1 MKSLLILKR
10 FWSVK
15 DMKIRN
21 HPAFADDTQNKID
34 YIDELVSVYHK
45 YKELEKFGEIELCRE
60 FRRGIQIFR
69 GIEALAAALQA
80 SYFSTPVKY
89 ANFSFL
95 ETSFTYKG
103 VKFFQIRESADI

>member
-1 MKSLLILKR
+1 
-10 FWSVK
+10 
-15 DMKIRN
+15 MKIRN

-34 YIDELVSVYHK
+34 YIDELVNVYHK
-45 YKELEKFGEIELCRE
+45 YKELEKFGKVELCKE
-60 FRRGIQIFR
+60 FQRGIQVFN
-69 GIEALAAALQA
+69 GIETLAAALQI

-89 ANFSFL
+89 ANFSFI

>member
-1 MKSLLILKR
+1 
-10 FWSVK
+10 
-15 DMKIRN
+15 MKIKN
-21 HPAFADDTQNKID
+21 HPAFAGDTQNKID
-34 YIDELVSVYHK
+34 YIDDLVSIYHK
-45 YKELEKFGEIELCRE
+45 YKELEKFGEIELCQE
-60 FRRGIQIFR
+60 FRR
-69 GIEALAAALQA
+69 GIEALAAALQT

>member
-1 MKSLLILKR
+1 
-10 FWSVK
+10 
-15 DMKIRN
+15 MKIKIT
-21 HPAFADDTQNKID
+21 PAFADDTQNKID
-34 YIDELVSVYHK
+34 YIDELVSIYHK
-45 YKELEKFGEIELCRE
+45 YKELEKFGGDRTLSRVPERYTN
-60 FRRGIQIFR
+60 FR
-69 GIEALAAALQA
+69 GIEELATALQA

>member
-1 MKSLLILKR
+1 
-10 FWSVK
+10 
-15 DMKIRN
+15 MKIRN
-21 HPAFADDTQNKID
+21 HPAFAGDTQNKID
-34 YIDELVSVYHK
+34 YIDELVNVYHK
-45 YKELEKFGEIELCRE
+45 YKELEKFGEIELCQE

-69 GIEALAAALQA
+69 GIEELATALQT

-103 VKFFQIRESADI
+103 VKFFQIIESADI